1 MGPLSPLDCFIDPQ
15 YGFITK
21 CAFHNHIRECFLLE
35 MHRTVAKD
43 QLRFQHSMQ
52 MLHEAVLCPPL
63 LMRTEYAAEVPP
75 ELHDPRFRLIV
86 EHYTAVRKTIP
97 MAFDEAGLPVL
108 RPLTD
113 QYVALD
119 GMEGL
124 RLAMNERDRLHMIS
138 ERSRRRAF
146 NAHILITSTLS
157 YVRAL
162 RNLFDMTEGSQRAVF
177 DCGVMSA
184 METERQVTLLATDI
198 IEDYFE
204 DKEIANDIL
213 YIVTKRMANY
223 VDVLNANK
231 NCLNCDVLT
240 SVAIAANLHF
250 FRKSLISA
258 GYQAAR
264 PLEGFSVPREPD
276 ATAEQRAT
284 WTYASVKTEAI
295 RKYIVAERALE
306 TFKSDM
312 AAMGKTVDLEFHM
325 YPQRNHST
333 GVVTFYIDQCA
344 YVDIQEDLA
353 SEL

>member
-113 QYVALD
+113 Q
-119 GMEGL
+119 
-124 RLAMNERDRLHMIS
+124 
-138 ERSRRRAF
+138 RRAF

-250 FRKSLISA
+250 FRTSLISA

-344 YVDIQEDLA
+344 YADIQEDLA